1 MTVLAGVREDSTFLT
16 SIAPG
21 MPLSLS
27 ATVKVDTCKV
37 DTGLRTAYETA

>member
-27 ATVKVDTCKV
+27 ATVKVDTCKEHKAEHV
-37 DTGLRTAYETA
+37 RWNM